1 MANLRHMAND
11 DCRGGLCLMT
21 KEQYVW
27 QNKDLR
33 TRIDNMKIARQISE
47 NKLGLDIQELRDE
60 LRSKVNLILML
71 QSHIVKMEEAYNGS
85 YQGT

>member
-1 MANLRHMAND
+1 
-11 DCRGGLCLMT
+11 MT